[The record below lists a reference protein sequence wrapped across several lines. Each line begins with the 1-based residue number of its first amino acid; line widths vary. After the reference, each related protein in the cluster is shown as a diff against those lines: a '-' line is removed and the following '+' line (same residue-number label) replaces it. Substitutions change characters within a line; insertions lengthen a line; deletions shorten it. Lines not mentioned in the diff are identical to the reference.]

1 MNTIRNK
8 KAQKRQQYKTSLIK
22 WCRVTE
28 SFDGFGEHD
37 GSPYRDNKPGVI
49 AATFLQNADLWRF
62 KYYRKVAKALNCRI
76 YLSHDAWSMP
86 DEETGVSTSLKGR
99 LVGVYLPCSVHRK
112 TFNAVFR
119 KVGVKM
125 DIRTRNR
132 NWFMLGFNFPNFP
145 PKGIP
150 GLTKIQEH
158 LGREQK
164 AQNEKTKKA
173 LAIRNQILTAER
185 RKEILL
191 REASLRDVYKTSH
204 GNYQFL

>member
-8 KAQKRQQYKTSLIK
+8 KVQKRQQYKTALIK
-22 WCRVTE
+22 WCRVSE
-28 SFDGFGEHD
+28 SFDGFGEND
-37 GSPYRDNKPGVI
+37 GSPYRDNKPDVI
-49 AATFLQNADLWRF
+49 DAGFLHNASVTEIR
-62 KYYRKVAKALNCRI
+62 YYHKAAKALNCHI
-76 YLSHDAWSMP
+76 YLSNDAWSLP
-86 DEETGVSTSLKGR
+86 DEDTGQIYSLKGV
-99 LVGVYLPCSVHRK
+99 LVGVYLPYSVHRE
-112 TFNAVFR
+112 TFNAVFS

-191 REASLRDVYKTSH
+191 REASLRDVFKTSH